1 MTEQET
7 EHNMLMEF
15 IEHESTIDVEKK
27 LEYPPVAISFGEI
40 VKRSPKGDSILPIPL
55 CTFGNLS
62 VISAPPKTKKTFFT
76 SLLASVFLSGKN
88 VYGGGIKGHRGNG
101 DLIHFYTEQGTWH
114 CQNVF
119 QRVFDMDRNVDK
131 KKYHTFGLRTTATND
146 RLKFIEYYLKYKIK
160 EQSFVII
167 DGVVDLCMDFNNI
180 EQSNYVVQ
188 ELMRISTQ
196 YNCHILSVIHQNY
209 GSDKM
214 SGHLGS
220 YLAKKVETH
229 IELIANTVNK
239 EWVTVKCKLSRG
251 YPFETFSFTVNDY
264 GLPHTV
270 DNIYDPLK

>member
-1 MTEQET
+1 MTERET

-15 IEHESTIDVEKK
+15 IEHESHIDVEKK

-40 VKRSPKGDSILPIPL
+40 VKKSRAGDVLLPIPL
-55 CTFGNLS
+55 CTYGNLS
-62 VISAPPKTKKTFFT
+62 VISAPPKTKKTFFI

-88 VYGGGIKGHRGNG
+88 VYGGGIKGHRDNG
-101 DLIHFYTEQGTWH
+101 DIIHFDTEQGTWH

-119 QRVFDMDRNVDK
+119 KRVFDMDSNIDK
-131 KKYHTFGLRTTATND
+131 NKYHTFGLRTTSTND

-160 EQSFVII
+160 GKSLVII

-270 DNIYDPLK
+270 ENIYDPLK